1 MKDEYE
7 TNRYNEHDLWRFA
20 IGDLV
25 SLRPAPAQRDMYA
38 NYSSTRFISALVVD
52 RRVDGGYVEARPIK
66 YQTWEKYRIV
76 SEGESRWL
84 NAELLERSS
93 TAS

>member
-1 MKDEYE
+1 MRDEYE
-7 TNRYNEHDLWRFA
+7 TNRYNENDLWRFS

-25 SLRPAPAQRDMYA
+25 SLRPAPAQRGKHA
-38 NYSSTRFISALVVD
+38 NYSTTRFTSALVVD

-93 TAS
+93 VTP